1 MAIQAHDFAAKIA
14 PLELASL
21 VVHGP
26 DCAAFL
32 HGQLSC
38 DLTQIAPSQWA
49 LGAYCAANGKVIVSL
64 LVACLQTDK
73 FCLVMPRSQIA
84 SVQKRLRMFVLR
96 SRVDMEEHGF
106 DVWAGDASFNVPS
119 PTVTAMP
126 LRTTQEGLDALDQ
139 QGNVV
144 LRLSQSAVSPH
155 TSNVEIDR
163 AWARNWWKHKWPWI
177 ELAQSGQFLPHALGL
192 PSFAAISLK
201 KGCYPGQEIIARTH
215 YLGKS
220 KRFCLSAWVN
230 GHPIAPFIVMTNIVE
245 PSEST
250 AACVSAYSGP
260 NQTALILLET
270 SSDVRAWRLVDT
282 QQEVWP
288 LILAT
293 EEACE

>member
-1 MAIQAHDFAAKIA
+1 MSIQAHDFVMTFP

-26 DCAAFL
+26 DSAVFL
-32 HGQLSC
+32 QGQLSC

-64 LVACLQTDK
+64 LVAYLKTDK
-73 FCLVMPRSQIA
+73 FALVMPRSQIA
-84 SVQKRLRMFVLR
+84 SIQKRLRMFVLR
-96 SRVDMEEHGF
+96 SKVVIEECGLS
-106 DVWAGDASFNVPS
+106 VLAGDASFDLPS
-119 PTVTAMP
+119 PTVSGMP
-126 LRTTQEGLDALDQ
+126 LQATDEGLKVLDQ

-144 LRLSQSAVSPH
+144 LRLSQSAVSPDA
-155 TSNVEIDR
+155 SNVEMHG
-163 AWARNWWKHKWPWI
+163 AWAKNWWKYKWPWL

-192 PSFAAISLK
+192 QLFAAMSLQ

-220 KRFCLSAWVN
+220 KRFCLRAWVD
-230 GHPIAPFIVMTNIVE
+230 GLPIAPFALVANAAE
-245 PSEST
+245 PTQAT

-270 SSDVRAWRLVDT
+270 SSEVKAWQLVDA
-282 QQEVWP
+282 QQIVWP
-288 LILAT
+288 LILAI
-293 EEACE
+293 EEERE